1 MKTSMLLCTKVKWLV
16 IGCFLIVMFPLK
28 AQEALLTNVYGRQI
42 TSLNGQW
49 QYIIEPYDMGVY
61 DLRFT
66 ERKSK
71 EWGGYW
77 NTNLFSG
84 ESTVLM
90 NEFKKRSSLRVPGD
104 WNSQTEKLM
113 YYEGVVWY
121 FRTFDYLSQQTSA
134 NRYIYFGGV
143 NYKSDVYLNGIKL
156 GFHEGGFTPFN
167 FSIPDSLLK
176 AKDNFLAVEVDNR
189 RGKETV
195 PALTPDW
202 WNYGGITRD
211 VFLVEEEPVFIR
223 DYLIRLKKDSRNEI
237 EGWIKL
243 NRPTGNSI
251 SLEIPEA
258 KLKKLLKTDTDS
270 VSFCFKVKDLHLWS
284 PESPHLY
291 DVKLTLGNK
300 TLYDRIGFRDIR
312 VDGLKILLN
321 GKPVFFRGIC
331 IQEEIPDNLRRACTK
346 EDALLLLQRAKELN
360 VNFVRL
366 AHYPHT
372 EYAVQAADS
381 MGLMVWSEIPV
392 FQKIDFKNVNTLKN
406 ARIQLREMIAR
417 DKNRASVVI
426 WSVGNE
432 TPVGHD
438 RNLFMKTLVKD
449 VRKMDNSRLV
459 SAALEIYRP
468 DGDFLANDPL
478 SEELDLI
485 AVNEYLGWYNSSPDD
500 CKTVQ
505 WDIRYNKPL
514 LISETGAEALRGFHA
529 EKSKHWSEEYQE
541 WYYREQLEMMERMPA
556 NFVGVSPWILND
568 FRSPRRNIPVLQEGW
583 NNKGLYDSQGN
594 KKKAFYILKDYYDKK
609 EQEQQ

>member
-1 MKTSMLLCTKVKWLV
+1 MKTNLKC
-16 IGCFLIVMFPLK
+16 LIVGCLLAILSPLK
-28 AQEALLTNVYGRQI
+28 AQDALLTNVYGRQV

-49 QYIIEPYDMGVY
+49 QYIMEPYDMGVY

-66 ERKSK
+66 ARKSK

-84 ESTVLM
+84 ENTVLM
-90 NEFKKRSSLRVPGD
+90 NEFKKRNSLKVPGD
-104 WNSQTEKLM
+104 WNSQAEKLM

-121 FRTFDYLSQQTSA
+121 FRTFDFSA
-134 NRYIYFGGV
+134 NQVSTNRYLYFGAV
-143 NYKSDVYLNGIKL
+143 NYKSEVYLNGVKL
-156 GFHEGGFTPFN
+156 GSHEGGFTPFN
-167 FSIPDSLLK
+167 FSVPDSLLK
-176 AKDNFLAVEVDNR
+176 AKDNYLAVKVDNR

-211 VFLVEEEPVFIR
+211 VLLVEEASVFIR
-223 DYLIRLKKDSRNEI
+223 DYLIRLKKDTRDEI

-243 NRPTGNSI
+243 NKPTEKSVV
-251 SLEIPEA
+251 LEIPDL
-258 KLKKLLKTDTDS
+258 KLKRQLKSDADS
-270 VSFCFKVKDLHLWS
+270 IAFCFKVKGLHLWS
-284 PESPHLY
+284 PESPQLY
-291 DVKLTLGNK
+291 DVKLTLNEK
-300 TLYDRIGFRDIR
+300 SLCDRIGFRDIR
-312 VDGLKILLN
+312 VDGLEVLLN
-321 GKPVFFRGIC
+321 GKQVFFRGIC
-331 IQEEIPDNLRRACTK
+331 IQEEMPASPRRACTR
-346 EDALLLLQRAKELN
+346 EDALALLQRAKELN

-392 FQKIDFKNVNTLKN
+392 FQKIDFKNANTLKN
-406 ARIQLREMIAR
+406 ARTQLREMVDR
-417 DKNRASVVI
+417 DKNRACVVI

-432 TPVGHD
+432 APVGPD

-449 VRKMDNSRLV
+449 VRNMDNSRLV

-468 DGDFLANDPL
+468 NGDFLANDPL

-485 AVNEYLGWYNSSPDD
+485 AVNEYLGWYNSTPDE

-505 WDIRYNKPL
+505 WDIRYDKPL
-514 LISETGAEALRGFHA
+514 LISETGAEALGGYHA
-529 EKSKHWSEEYQE
+529 DKTVHWSEEYQA

-568 FRSPRRNIPVLQEGW
+568 FRSPKRNVPVLQEGW
-583 NNKGLYDSQGN
+583 NNKGLYDPQGN
-594 KKKAFYILKDYYDKK
+594 KKKAFHILKDYYDKK

>member
-1 MKTSMLLCTKVKWLV
+1 MSINTNLKCLIAGCLLATLS
-16 IGCFLIVMFPLK
+16 PLK
-28 AQEALLTNVYGRQI
+28 AQDALLTNVYGRHV

-49 QYIIEPYDMGVY
+49 QYIMEPYDMGVY

-66 ERKSK
+66 ARKSK
-71 EWGGYW
+71 DWGGYW

-84 ESTVLM
+84 ENTVLM
-90 NEFKKRSSLRVPGD
+90 NEFKKRNSLKVPGD
-104 WNSQTEKLM
+104 WNSQADKLM

-121 FRTFDYLSQQTSA
+121 FRTFDFSANQVSA
-134 NRYIYFGGV
+134 NRYLYFGAV
-143 NYKSDVYLNGIKL
+143 NYKSEVYLNGMKL
-156 GFHEGGFTPFN
+156 GSHEGGFTPFN
-167 FSIPDSLLK
+167 FSVPDSLLK
-176 AKDNFLAVEVDNR
+176 AKNNYLAVKVDNR

-211 VFLVEEEPVFIR
+211 VLLVEEASVFIR
-223 DYLIRLKKDSRNEI
+223 DYLIRLKKDARDEI

-243 NRPTGNSI
+243 NKPTEKSVI
-251 SLEIPEA
+251 LEIPDL
-258 KLKKLLKTDTDS
+258 KLKRQLKSDTDS
-270 VSFCFKVKDLHLWS
+270 IAFCFKVKGLHLWS
-284 PESPHLY
+284 PESPQLY
-291 DVKLTLGNK
+291 DVKLTLNEK
-300 TLYDRIGFRDIR
+300 SLCDRIGFRDIR
-312 VDGLKILLN
+312 VDGLKVLLN
-321 GKPVFFRGIC
+321 GKQVFFRGIC
-331 IQEEIPDNLRRACTK
+331 IQEEMPDSPRRACTR
-346 EDALLLLQRAKELN
+346 EDALALLQRAKELN

-392 FQKIDFKNVNTLKN
+392 FQKIDFKNANTLKN
-406 ARIQLREMIAR
+406 ARTQLREMVDR
-417 DKNRASVVI
+417 DKNRACVVI

-432 TPVGHD
+432 APVGHD

-449 VRKMDNSRLV
+449 VRNMDDSRLV

-468 DGDFLANDPL
+468 NGDFLANDPL

-485 AVNEYLGWYNSSPDD
+485 AVNEYLGWYNSTPDE
-500 CKTVQ
+500 CKMVQ
-505 WDIRYNKPL
+505 WDIRYDKPL
-514 LISETGAEALRGFHA
+514 LISETGAEALGGYHA
-529 EKSKHWSEEYQE
+529 DKTVHWSEEYQA

-568 FRSPRRNIPVLQEGW
+568 FRSPKRNVPVLQEGW
-583 NNKGLYDSQGN
+583 NNKGLYDPQGN

-609 EQEQQ
+609 EQQ